1 MPVGTVLDTLER
13 ALIGTNPVI
22 FLILLFLICWQF
34 SGVRSA
40 IFATLA
46 MTVMGFL
53 GLWMES
59 MTTIALVLS
68 SVLFTLAIGLPLGI
82 IAGKSDRFELGITP
96 ILDVMQTLPG
106 FVYMV
111 PVVMLVGI
119 GNVPGMIVS
128 VVFAMPPIIRLTI
141 LGLREVSSQT
151 LEAARAFGA
160 TESRILFRIQM
171 PLATNTIMAGVNQTI
186 MMALSMV
193 VYASMI
199 AVEGLGQMVLR
210 GIGRLDVGLA
220 AIGRHRN
227 RHPGHDT
234 GSHHPRH
241 RRADMRSDVM
251 DRTRPRRLHPI
262 ILSASPLNQRGTS
275 MINIRKTGF
284 RVHRSMLL
292 AAFGAS
298 LGQAQDRGVG
308 AGCRRWTARGIV
320 SNRDRE
326 YRTRK
331 AWLQG

>member
-1 MPVGTVLDTLER
+1 MLDPFQSHHVPLGDWIQSGLDLVVKEYRPFFHSIRVPVGTVLDTLER

-82 IAGKSDRFELGITP
+82 IAGKSDRFESGITP

-119 GNVPGMIVS
+119 GNVPGVIVS
-128 VVFAMPPIIRLTI
+128 VVFAMPPIIRLTS

-210 GIGRLDVGLA
+210 GIGRLDIGLA
-220 AIGRHRN
+220 AVGGIEIVIL
-227 RHPGHDT
+227 
-234 GSHHPRH
+234 
-241 RRADMRSDVM
+241 AMIL
-251 DRTRPRRLHPI
+251 DRIT
-262 ILSASPLNQRGTS
+262 
-275 MINIRKTGF
+275 
-284 RVHRSMLL
+284 
-292 AAFGAS
+292 
-298 LGQAQDRGVG
+298 
-308 AGCRRWTARGIV
+308 RGIAEQT
-320 SNRDRE
+320 RDPMSWTERGPVGFIRSFLAPARSIRE
-326 YRTRK
+326 ERV
-331 AWLQG
+331 